1 MSSKYRINSI
11 QNAALAIT
19 GAVRRTSREEI
30 RQQRRWNKIS
40 FSTTLVTKPQI
51 FFSKLRKL
59 SPTLDKTWLF

>member
-40 FSTTLVTKPQI
+40 FSTTLVTKAQI

>member
-51 FFSKLRKL
+51 FSSKLRKL